1 VIALGSI
8 EYKALNTKRSPLQKS
23 WIFPSEVN
31 IFMLKIHTLYIPS
44 KNIDK
49 DIPSKMIVGFS
60 GSSCSRPDW
69 LLVWWWVVWSILIL
83 NRVMSRSPCQR
94 MNRAKTTQGARWC
107 LSLERWPSYI
117 AGNMFEKN

>member
-49 DIPSKMIVGFS
+49 DIPSKMIVGLS

-69 LLVWWWVVWSILIL
+69 LLVWWRVVWSIFDSQSS
-83 NRVMSRSPCQR
+83 NVKVTVS
-94 MNRAKTTQGARWC
+94 
-107 LSLERWPSYI
+107 
-117 AGNMFEKN
+117 KN